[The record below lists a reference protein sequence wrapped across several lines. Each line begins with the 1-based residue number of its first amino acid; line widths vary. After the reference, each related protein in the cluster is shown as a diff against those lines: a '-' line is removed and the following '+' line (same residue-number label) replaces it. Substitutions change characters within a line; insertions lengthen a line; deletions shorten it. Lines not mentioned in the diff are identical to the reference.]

1 MEAWLYSCPTLNF
14 PRPDPVTATDQKI
27 PEHEAI
33 YLQIRDMILFGEV
46 APGQAVTILG
56 LRERLGAGMTP
67 VREAIRRLTAE
78 GALEAQGNR
87 RVCVPQ
93 MTAEKLD
100 QIQFARLNI
109 EPHLAE
115 LAAKNQQDALVP
127 ALRKLDAEV
136 DAAIAAGSVERYLE
150 ANYRFHFRLYDA
162 AGAGILRKI
171 ANSLWL
177 QAGPSLRIVCGRYG
191 TSNLP
196 DKHDEAMAALVAG
209 DAIRAG
215 RAIAEDISQG
225 MDQVRETLSR

>member
-1 MEAWLYSCPTLNF
+1 M
-14 PRPDPVTATDQKI
+14 TASDAKI

-33 YLQIRDMILFGEV
+33 YLKIRDMILFGEL

-56 LRERLGAGMTP
+56 LRDSLGAGMTP

-87 RVCVPQ
+87 RVCVPE
-93 MTAEKLD
+93 MTLKKLD
-100 QIQFARLNI
+100 QIQFARLQI

-115 LAAKNQQDALVP
+115 LSCNNQKVGLVP
-127 ALRKLDAEV
+127 DLRLLDAEV
-136 DAAIAAGSVERYLE
+136 DTAIESGSVERYLE
-150 ANYRFHFRLYDA
+150 TNYRFHFRLYA
-162 AGAGILRKI
+162 EAEAEILKKI

-177 QAGPSLRIVCGRYG
+177 QVGPSLRIVCGRYG

-196 DKHDEAMAALVAG
+196 DKHDEAMAALLAG

-225 MDQVRETLSR
+225 MDQVRDSLLR